1 MRYLLFA
8 LLAYLS
14 FVPVILADERSN
26 TVRQIEM
33 AKIEVSQLEKALATL
48 KGKQTSLLKELRKT
62 ETDIANLQKE
72 ITKLKTE
79 LTNTEHKITWL
90 KEEQQKT
97 EQLKQ
102 QQEKVFAS
110 QAKATYE
117 SGRQEYL
124 KLLLNQQ
131 QPDKLSRTLV
141 YYDYLSQA
149 RLIQLTE
156 FKETVKQLA
165 DIEAEMN
172 HYQQQ
177 LNDQQQKLQ
186 QQAKQLADTRQKRLQ
201 VLATINKQIKQKNDQ
216 IIERE
221 KDQIALSKVLRTIDA
236 TLAQQASIRAL
247 NNQNGTT
254 THPHS
259 LPTQQVIASSAT
271 FNGNFKQA
279 QGKLSWPVSGK
290 LIANYGSARGDDT
303 RSKWDG
309 VIIAAP
315 TGTPVKAVHSGTIV
329 YSDWLRGVGWLIII
343 DHGQGYYSLY
353 GHNQTLLK
361 KVGNTIKA
369 GDTIATVGNSGGSQ
383 SAALYF
389 SIRQHGQAV
398 NPALWC
404 H

>member
-102 QQEKVFAS
+102 QQETVFAS

-254 THPHS
+254 TNPHS

>member
-33 AKIEVSQLEKALATL
+33 AKIEVSQLEKALAAL

-247 NNQNGTT
+247 NNQNDTT
-254 THPHS
+254 TNPHS

>member
-247 NNQNGTT
+247 NNQNDTT
-254 THPHS
+254 TNPHS

-315 TGTPVKAVHSGTIV
+315 TGTPVKAVHSGIIV

>member
-216 IIERE
+216 IFERE

-236 TLAQQASIRAL
+236 TLTQQASIRAL

-254 THPHS
+254 TNPHS

-271 FNGNFKQA
+271 FDGNFKQA

-290 LIANYGSARGDDT
+290 LIANYGSARRDDT

-361 KVGNTIKA
+361 KVGNTIKT

>member
-102 QQEKVFAS
+102 QQEKIFAS

-254 THPHS
+254 TNPHS

-315 TGTPVKAVHSGTIV
+315 TGTPVKAVHSGIIV

>member
-14 FVPVILADERSN
+14 FVPVILADERSK

-216 IIERE
+216 IFERE

-236 TLAQQASIRAL
+236 TLTQQASIRAL

-254 THPHS
+254 TNPHS

-271 FNGNFKQA
+271 FDGNFNQA

-361 KVGNTIKA
+361 KVGNTIKT

>member
-247 NNQNGTT
+247 NNQNDTT
-254 THPHS
+254 TNPHS

>member
-216 IIERE
+216 IFERE

-236 TLAQQASIRAL
+236 TLTQQASIRAL

-254 THPHS
+254 TNPHS

-271 FNGNFKQA
+271 FDGNFNQA

-361 KVGNTIKA
+361 KVGNTIKT

>member
-1 MRYLLFA
+1 MRSLLFA
-8 LLAYLS
+8 LLAYLF
-14 FVPVILADERSN
+14 FVAATLADERSN
-26 TVRQIEM
+26 TVRQIKM
-33 AKIEVSQLEKALATL
+33 AKTEVIELEKALDDL
-48 KGKQTSLLKELRKT
+48 KQQQTNLQKELRKT

-72 ITKLKTE
+72 IFTLKKE
-79 LTNTEHKITWL
+79 LTNTVNKINWL

-97 EQLKQ
+97 VQLKK
-102 QQEKVFAS
+102 QQEQVFAS
-110 QAKATYE
+110 QARATYE

-131 QPDKLSRTLV
+131 DPDKLSRTLV
-141 YYDYLSQA
+141 YYDYVSQA

-165 DIEAEMN
+165 DIETEMN

-177 LNDQQQKLQ
+177 LNEQNQNLE
-186 QQAKQLADTRQKRLQ
+186 QQAKQLNTSRQKRLQ
-201 VLATINKQIKQKNDQ
+201 VLTAIKQQIKQKSDR
-216 IIERE
+216 IEERE
-221 KDQIALSKVLRTIDA
+221 KDQIALNKVLKTIDA
-236 TLAQQASIRAL
+236 TLAEQAKIREINSQTNQI
-247 NNQNGTT
+247 NN
-254 THPHS
+254 PRS
-259 LPTQQVIASSAT
+259 SPSQQVIASTSN

-279 QGKLSWPVSGK
+279 QGKLPWPVSGK
-290 LIANYGSARGDDT
+290 LIANYGSARGSDH

-315 TGTPVKAVHSGTIV
+315 TGTPIKAIHSGSIV

-353 GHNQTLLK
+353 GHNQSLLK
-361 KVGNTIKA
+361 KIGDTVKA
-369 GDTIATVGNSGGSQ
+369 GEIIATVGNSGGSQ
-383 SAALYF
+383 DAALYF

>member
-102 QQEKVFAS
+102 QQEKIFAS

-254 THPHS
+254 TNPHS

>member
-149 RLIQLTE
+149 RLIQITE

-254 THPHS
+254 TNPHS

>member
-33 AKIEVSQLEKALATL
+33 AKIEVSQLEKALAAL

-254 THPHS
+254 TNPHS

>member
-72 ITKLKTE
+72 NTKLKTE

-236 TLAQQASIRAL
+236 TLTQQASIRAL
-247 NNQNGTT
+247 NNQNDTT
-254 THPHS
+254 TNPHS

>member
-33 AKIEVSQLEKALATL
+33 AKIEVSQLEKALAAL

-72 ITKLKTE
+72 ITKLKIE

-247 NNQNGTT
+247 NNQNDTT
-254 THPHS
+254 TNPHS

>member
-254 THPHS
+254 TNPHS
-259 LPTQQVIASSAT
+259 LPTQQVIATSAT

>member
-102 QQEKVFAS
+102 QQEKIFAS

-247 NNQNGTT
+247 NNQNDTT
-254 THPHS
+254 TNPHS
-259 LPTQQVIASSAT
+259 LPTQQVIASRAT

>member
-221 KDQIALSKVLRTIDA
+221 KDQIALSKVLKTIDA

-247 NNQNGTT
+247 NNQNDTT
-254 THPHS
+254 TNPHS

>member
-254 THPHS
+254 TNPHS

>member
-254 THPHS
+254 TNPHS
-259 LPTQQVIASSAT
+259 LPTQQVIASRAT